1 MCMRA
6 LSVIHVDSA
15 SDAAPLLPHRL
26 DKIPIGEL

>member
-1 MCMRA
+1 MHA

-15 SDAAPLLPHRL
+15 FDARPLLTHRL